1 MTLDASA
8 IIFTATGFIF
18 APLLFGIINKTKA
31 FVGGRTGAPFL
42 QPYFDLIKL
51 MQKGGVYSVTTG
63 WIFTSAPAVVLASV
77 GVVMLLVPL
86 ATSGAVFSFNGDI
99 FLFAGLLAFARL
111 AMILAAMDTGSAFE
125 GMGASR
131 EAMISA
137 ISEPGLL
144 LMWVA
149 LAVITGQFSVEGML
163 GGDLNFAW
171 SSAAGPAIVLLLV
184 ALFLLMLAENARIP
198 VDDPTTHLELTM
210 VHEVMILDHSGPD
223 LGFLTYAAALKL
235 WIFAALLV
243 NIVLSIYDGPLWAT
257 ATIFGVGMV
266 LTAIAV
272 ALVESTMARL
282 RMIQV
287 PELLTIAVGLSAMSA
302 AIALGVR

>member
-1 MTLDASA
+1 MSADVSA
-8 IIFTATGFIF
+8 ISFVIAGLVL
-18 APLLFGIINKTKA
+18 APLMIGIINKTKA

-42 QPYFDLIKL
+42 QPYFDLMKL
-51 MQKGGVYSVTTG
+51 LQKGGVYSVTTG
-63 WIFTSAPAVVLASV
+63 WIFRGAPSVVLACV
-77 GVVMLLVPL
+77 GVVLLLVPI

-137 ISEPGLL
+137 ISEPSLL

-149 LAVITGQFSVEGML
+149 LAVITGELSIAGML
-163 GGDLNFAW
+163 GDSLNSTWAF
-171 SSAAGPAIVLLLV
+171 SSGPAIVLLLV
-184 ALFLLMLAENARIP
+184 SLFLLMLAENARIP

-210 VHEVMILDHSGPD
+210 IHEVMILDHSGPD
-223 LGFLTYAAALKL
+223 LGFLSYAAALKL

-243 NIVLSIYDGPLWAT
+243 NIVISLYDGPLWA
-257 ATIFGVGMV
+257 AALLFGVGMIA
-266 LTAIAV
+266 TAVVI

-282 RMIQV
+282 RMVQV
-287 PELLTIAVGLSAMSA
+287 PQLLTIAVGLSAMSV
-302 AIALGVR
+302 AIAVGVR

>member
-1 MTLDASA
+1 MTADVSSISFVIA
-8 IIFTATGFIF
+8 GFIL
-18 APLLFGIINKTKA
+18 APLMIGIINKTKA
-31 FVGGRTGAPFL
+31 FIGGRTGAPFL
-42 QPYFDLIKL
+42 QLYFDLMKL
-51 MQKGGVYSVTTG
+51 LQKGGVYSVTTG
-63 WIFTSAPAVVLASV
+63 WIFRGAPSVVLASV
-77 GVVMLLVPL
+77 GVVLLLVPIT
-86 ATSGAVFSFNGDI
+86 TSGAVFSFNGDI
-99 FLFAGLLAFARL
+99 FLFAGLLALARL

-137 ISEPGLL
+137 ISEPSLL

-149 LAVITGQFSVEGML
+149 LAVITGEFSIAGML
-163 GGDLNFAW
+163 GDRLNPAW
-171 SSAAGPAIVLLLV
+171 TSASGPAIVLLLV

-210 VHEVMILDHSGPD
+210 IHEVMILDHSGPD

-243 NIVLSIYDGPLWAT
+243 NIVLSLYAGPLWA
-257 ATIFGVGMV
+257 AALLFGVGMIA
-266 LTAIAV
+266 TAVVI

-287 PELLTIAVGLSAMSA
+287 PELLTIAVGLSALSA
-302 AIALGVR
+302 AIAVGVR

>member
-1 MTLDASA
+1 MTAGVSSISFVIA
-8 IIFTATGFIF
+8 GFIL
-18 APLLFGIINKTKA
+18 APLMIGIINKTKA
-31 FVGGRTGAPFL
+31 FIGGRTGAPFL
-42 QPYFDLIKL
+42 QLYFDLMKL
-51 MQKGGVYSVTTG
+51 LQKGGVYSVTTG
-63 WIFTSAPAVVLASV
+63 WIFRGAPSVVLASV
-77 GVVMLLVPL
+77 GVVLLLVPIT
-86 ATSGAVFSFNGDI
+86 TSGAVFSFNGDI
-99 FLFAGLLAFARL
+99 FLFAGLLALARL

-137 ISEPGLL
+137 ISEPSFLL
-144 LMWVA
+144 IWVA
-149 LAVITGQFSVEGML
+149 LAVITGELSIAGML
-163 GGDLNFAW
+163 GDGLNPAW
-171 SSAAGPAIVLLLV
+171 TSASGPAIVLLLV

-210 VHEVMILDHSGPD
+210 IHEVMILDHSGPD

-243 NIVLSIYDGPLWAT
+243 NIVLSLYAGPLWA
-257 ATIFGVGMV
+257 AALLFGVGMIA
-266 LTAIAV
+266 TAVVI

-287 PELLTIAVGLSAMSA
+287 PELLTIAVGLSALSA
-302 AIALGVR
+302 AIAVGVR